1 MNNFKAVFDREIKK
15 ITSSKQIVLI
25 LTVIPLLLCG
35 LFVYIF
41 QDESP
46 KNLPIS
52 VIDYDNSKTSRE
64 FVRMVDSAPAVEI
77 FNRPNNEIIAKKN
90 ITKSETYAVLVI
102 PENFEKD
109 ISKGNKPVIS
119 LKYNNQYLLTG
130 GIIYKDVMTV
140 FKTFQAQQV
149 YKKLVKAGISHE
161 KALKIINPVVIDE
174 HVKSNPYLNYAYFLV
189 LAALAHILQLLA
201 TFAVIWSFGSEFK
214 DCTTKD
220 WLEISGNSIFTAVYA
235 KVLPYLIIYT
245 IIGVMMFLVY
255 EAAYNAPINGNC
267 VFLFLTLPLY
277 LLAYQS
283 VGITYVAV
291 TNNLR
296 LSLSAGSFYTAIGF
310 TFAGVTYPVFAMP
323 TLGCIFANLLPI
335 HHWLKIGLGQTLLG
349 IPVKYQLHVC
359 LVLLL
364 FCLLPLPFLPK
375 LKRNA
380 ADEKCWGKY

>member
-1 MNNFKAVFDREIKK
+1 MNSFKATFLREIQK
-15 ITSSKQIVLI
+15 ILSSKQIILI

-46 KNLPIS
+46 RDLPIS

-64 FVRMVDSAPAVEI
+64 FVRMLDSAPAVQVLY
-77 FNRPNNEIIAKKN
+77 RPSNELIAKRDIIKG
-90 ITKSETYAVLVI
+90 KTYAALII
-102 PENFEKD
+102 PENFETD
-109 ISKGNKPVIS
+109 ITKGNKPAIS

-140 FKTFQAQQV
+140 FKTFQAKQE
-149 YKKLVKAGISHE
+149 YKKLVKAGINHE
-161 KALKIINPVVIDE
+161 KALKILNPVSIDE

-201 TFAVIWSFGSEFK
+201 TFAVIWSFGTEFK
-214 DCTTKD
+214 DCTSKE
-220 WLEISGNSIFTAVYA
+220 WLKTADNSIFVAVYA
-235 KVLPYLIIYT
+235 KILPYLLVYT
-245 IIGVMMFLVY
+245 VIGVLMFLIY
-255 EAAYNAPINGNC
+255 EACYNAPVNGNLL
-267 VFLFLTLPLY
+267 FLFLTLPLY

-283 VGITYVAV
+283 VGVLYVAI

-296 LSLSAGSFYTAIGF
+296 LSLSAGSFYTALGF

-323 TLGCIFANLLPI
+323 TLACIFANMLPI

-349 IPVKYQLHVC
+349 IPIKYQLHIC
-359 LVLLL
+359 LVLVL
-364 FCLLPLPFLPK
+364 FCLLPLPFMGK
-375 LKRNA
+375 LKKNA
-380 ADEKCWGKY
+380 LDEKCWGKY

>member
-1 MNNFKAVFDREIKK
+1 MNSFKATFLREIQK
-15 ITSSKQIVLI
+15 ILSSKQIILI

-46 KNLPIS
+46 RDLPIS

-64 FVRMVDSAPAVEI
+64 FVRMLDSAPAVQV
-77 FNRPNNEIIAKKN
+77 FNRPSNELVAKRDIVKG
-90 ITKSETYAVLVI
+90 KTYAVLVI
-102 PENFEKD
+102 PENFESD
-109 ISKGNKPVIS
+109 ITKGNKPDIS

-140 FKTFQAQQV
+140 FKTFQVQQE
-149 YKKLVKAGISHE
+149 YKKLVKSGINHE
-161 KALKIINPVVIDE
+161 KALKILNPISIDE

-201 TFAVIWSFGSEFK
+201 TFAVIWSFGTEFK
-214 DCTTKD
+214 DCTSKE
-220 WLEISGNSIFTAVYA
+220 WLKTADNSIFVAVYA
-235 KVLPYLIIYT
+235 KILPYLLVYT
-245 IIGVMMFLVY
+245 IIGVLMFVIY
-255 EAAYNAPINGNC
+255 EACYNAPVNGNLL
-267 VFLFLTLPLY
+267 FLFLTLPLY

-283 VGITYVAV
+283 VGVLYVAI

-296 LSLSAGSFYTAIGF
+296 LSLSAGSFYTALGF

-323 TLGCIFANLLPI
+323 TLACVFANMLPI

-349 IPVKYQLHVC
+349 IPVKYQLHIC
-359 LVLLL
+359 LVLIL
-364 FCLLPLPFLPK
+364 FCLLPLPFMAK

>member
-1 MNNFKAVFDREIKK
+1 MTTKIRVMKEEDIDSIMDIWIQENISAHNFIDEKYWKTNKDKVQNQILKSKTFVYEDENEIKGF
-15 ITSSKQIVLI
+15 IGLSGNYIE
-25 LTVIPLLLCG
+25 G
-35 LFVYIF
+35 LFVKSQYQRRGIGKELLKHCKGIF
-41 QDESP
+41 WSLIL
-46 KNLPIS
+46 K
-52 VIDYDNSKTSRE
+52 VY
-64 FVRMVDSAPAVEI
+64 
-77 FNRPNNEIIAKKN
+77 
-90 ITKSETYAVLVI
+90 SE
-102 PENFEKD
+102 N
-109 ISKGNKPVIS
+109 
-119 LKYNNQYLLTG
+119 
-130 GIIYKDVMTV
+130 
-140 FKTFQAQQV
+140 
-149 YKKLVKAGISHE
+149 
-161 KALKIINPVVIDE
+161 
-174 HVKSNPYLNYAYFLV
+174 
-189 LAALAHILQLLA
+189 
-201 TFAVIWSFGSEFK
+201 
-214 DCTTKD
+214 
-220 WLEISGNSIFTAVYA
+220 
-235 KVLPYLIIYT
+235 
-245 IIGVMMFLVY
+245 

-267 VFLFLTLPLY
+267 VFLFLTLPFY

>member
-1 MNNFKAVFDREIKK
+1 MNSFKATFLREIQK
-15 ITSSKQIVLI
+15 ILSSKQIILI
-25 LTVIPLLLCG
+25 LTVIPLFLCG

-46 KNLPIS
+46 RDLPIS

-64 FVRMVDSAPAVEI
+64 FVRMLDSAPAVQV
-77 FNRPNNEIIAKKN
+77 FNRPSNELVAKRDIVKG
-90 ITKSETYAVLVI
+90 KTYAVLVI
-102 PENFEKD
+102 PENFETD
-109 ISKGNKPVIS
+109 ITKGNKPDIS

-140 FKTFQAQQV
+140 FKTFQVQQE
-149 YKKLVKAGISHE
+149 YKKLVKSGINHE
-161 KALKIINPVVIDE
+161 KALKILNPISIDE

-201 TFAVIWSFGSEFK
+201 TFAVIWSFGTEFK
-214 DCTTKD
+214 DCTSKE
-220 WLEISGNSIFTAVYA
+220 WLKTADNSIFVAVYA
-235 KVLPYLIIYT
+235 KILPYLLVYT
-245 IIGVMMFLVY
+245 IIGVLMFVIY
-255 EAAYNAPINGNC
+255 EACYNAPVNGNLL
-267 VFLFLTLPLY
+267 FLFLTLPLY

-283 VGITYVAV
+283 VGVLYVAI

-296 LSLSAGSFYTAIGF
+296 LSLSAGSFYTALGF

-323 TLGCIFANLLPI
+323 TLACVFANMLPI

-349 IPVKYQLHVC
+349 IPVKYQLYIC
-359 LVLLL
+359 LVLIL
-364 FCLLPLPFLPK
+364 FCLLPLPFMAK